1 MIKWIKDF
9 LFSCDDMLKK
19 LCLFSL
25 LIDPHGLFQMIID
38 RSVQIEVQRLADRK
52 VDWQVD

>member
-9 LFSCDDMLKK
+9 LFSCDDVLKK

-38 RSVQIEVQRLADRK
+38 RSVQIEVQRLANRK